1 MAAKTY
7 YLLGTAT
14 DTNYPVTGANGWWG
28 RLQEGGTAPTAANSA
43 YGYAPGKLATSNF
56 ARSRLGATGTSATT
70 SASSFIDS
78 TSGPTA
84 GTGAAGTT
92 SGDSFCTPT
101 ALSGTF
107 ANTAWTF
114 ALNMRAGVAGLN
126 GIMRCRVWKS
136 ANADGS
142 SATALTGSTLVTSAA
157 AALST
162 SADTNLGFTWSPGA
176 ITLTNQYLFFQLE
189 WKESATT
196 AGSSNTDTALFRI
209 NTSTITTP
217 SFANAYALAANSGTF
232 ALTGN
237 AAALS
242 YSVFDPSQMTSVL
255 AWFDPKQ
262 GVTLSS
268 GNVSSWVDAAKG
280 VTASQGTAS
289 LQPGFSSTAM
299 NDFPGITL
307 ADRSAAFRLAASGIA
322 SQTPMTVIAVGNAS
336 TVPSGDGATMSSSS
350 LSGGIQ
356 MSIDSNQHLNVTK
369 TVIANIGS
377 GTAVVTPGY
386 AIYVWQIDSSNWWT
400 RVNGSADS
408 GPNTNAQ
415 GAMSG
420 GTLVLFSNAD
430 ANAGNPLAEGWVG
443 QVGDIIIAGVVSS
456 TTEIQKAEGY
466 LAWKYNL
473 TTLLPS
479 GHPYKNNPPGKAAP
493 KFMPPRCARTTL
505 RR

>member
-14 DTNYPVTGANGWWG
+14 DTNYPVTGANAWWG

-43 YGYAPGKLATSNF
+43 YGYAPGKLAVSNF
-56 ARSRLGATGTSATT
+56 ASSRLGATGTSATT

-78 TSGPTA
+78 TSGPTK
-84 GTGAAGTT
+84 GTGALGTN

-142 SATALTGSTLVTSAA
+142 SATALTTSTLVTSAA

-162 SADTNLGFTWSPGA
+162 TADTNLGFTWSPGA

-217 SFANAYALAANSGTF
+217 SFTNAYALAANSGTF

-237 AAALS
+237 AASLNYGA
-242 YSVFDPSQMTSVL
+242 FTPSQMTSIT
-255 AWFDPKQ
+255 AWWDPQQ

-268 GNVSSWVDAAKG
+268 GKVSSWVDAANGK
-280 VTASQGTAS
+280 TASQATAG

-299 NDFPGITL
+299 NDFPGIST
-307 ADRSAAFRLAASGIA
+307 DRSAQFSLVTNLSSALSN
-322 SQTPMTVIAVGNAS
+322 TPITLIAVGSAPTPGTGNAATIVGGNS
-336 TVPSGDGATMSSSS
+336 TSGF
-350 LSGGIQ
+350 Q
-356 MSIDSNQHLNVTK
+356 FR
-369 TVIANIGS
+369 IGS
-377 GTAVVTPGY
+377 TGFLEVLKESSAGIADTVQTCVNTY
-386 AIYVWQIDSSNWWT
+386 AIYAVTLDASNYAF
-400 RVNGSADS
+400 RVNGSAAGS
-408 GPNTNAQ
+408 GANTF
-415 GAMSG
+415 GATG
-420 GTLVLFSNAD
+420 GGGQIMVLFNNGSQSNAVE
-430 ANAGNPLAEGWVG
+430 NWSG
-443 QVGDIIIAGVVSS
+443 QLGDIIVVGVVSS
-456 TTEIQKAEGY
+456 LAEIQQAEGY

-479 GHPYKNNPPGKAAP
+479 SHPYKNNAPGKAAP
-493 KFMPPRCARTTL
+493 KFLVRPFARNYL